1 MLANSQHVIADG
13 TFTYAPKH
21 FYQLYTVHV
30 SINGF
35 HMPVLYAFLSG
46 KSKGVYVSLWMNVK
60 DLVLSLVKKH
70 LQLTTFHVDFEHAA
84 HKALSECFPNAAI
97 YGCTFHLCQ
106 AWYRRLK
113 KSKNLQ
119 RHYVKK
125 TEEGL
130 WLKQFFALCFLPP
143 DSVYNAFT
151 TLMMDAPAGTTDFT
165 YYILT
170 TYIEDDCCFP
180 PQVWASAPPDNS
192 LRTTNGAESFHRD
205 FNQQFYSPH
214 PNIHLVIG
222 VLKEIQAEVNMKIM
236 SVKKGSTNVLRAAT
250 RKQLQLLEEL
260 WLKFQEDSDVIAY
273 LAAASNR
280 YEPENFDD

>member
-1 MLANSQHVIADG
+1 MTKRLTKDVELVGGSKAGWHSQFYEHQVCGRNDAVARNWRGFRIEQLQDCTEGNS
-13 TFTYAPKH
+13 K
-21 FYQLYTVHV
+21 L
-30 SINGF
+30 
-35 HMPVLYAFLSG
+35 
-46 KSKGVYVSLWMNVK
+46 
-60 DLVLSLVKKH
+60 
-70 LQLTTFHVDFEHAA
+70 
-84 HKALSECFPNAAI
+84 
-97 YGCTFHLCQ
+97 
-106 AWYRRLK
+106 YRRNHRNYSQNCIAFSEDYPLE
-113 KSKNLQ
+113 SFVILGILDPELNTVMNLQ

-214 PNIHLVIG
+214 PNI
-222 VLKEIQAEVNMKIM
+222 
-236 SVKKGSTNVLRAAT
+236 
-250 RKQLQLLEEL
+250 
-260 WLKFQEDSDVIAY
+260 QEDSDVIAY